1 MEFGLFN
8 LMTQRERDASQPRIF
23 AETVEQVQAAE
34 ALGFGTAWFAEH
46 HFSNYCL
53 CPSPIA
59 MATHLAGQTRRIRL
73 GTAVA
78 VAPLYHPLRMLEDF
92 TLLDVLSAGRA
103 VIGLG
108 SGYQQYEFHKFG
120 IELSEGRS
128 RFLEI
133 LDIVEQFSAT
143 GAVDFRGKYFQIP
156 EAFFSL
162 RAVQDRPSI
171 YVAGLGEDPETQGR
185 IRRQGY
191 VPFFNKG
198 WNTLDGLKAVR
209 SRTMG
214 GGLLTQEAA
223 RTVPYSFQQYVYV
236 AESKEDALKAA
247 DGARYIRRIAL
258 SMRNRSAK
266 IDRGFLT
273 EQPVADEPDLEL
285 LVDRMLIGD
294 VEKCTRMLISEL
306 EALQPTHMSCFM
318 NIPGMPH
325 EKVLRSMELFSTRVM
340 KNVEEHFGGWGN
352 VGAPEPHRSP
362 RRTA

>member
-1 MEFGLFN
+1 MQFGLFN
-8 LMTQRERDASQPRIF
+8 LMTQRERDASQKRIF
-23 AETVEQVQAAE
+23 DETAEQVQVAE
-34 ALGFGTAWFAEH
+34 ALGFNTAWFAEH

-59 MATHLAGQTRRIRL
+59 MAIHLAGQTRKIRL

-120 IELSEGRS
+120 VELGEGRA

-133 LDIVEQFSAT
+133 LDIVEQFISS
-143 GAVDFRGKYFQIP
+143 GSVDFHGQYFQIP
-156 EAFFSL
+156 EAYFSL
-162 RAVQDRPSI
+162 RTVQARPPI
-171 YVAGLGEDPETQGR
+171 YVAGLGEDPEMQGR
-185 IRRQGY
+185 IKRQGY

-209 SRTMG
+209 SKTMEG
-214 GGLLTQEAA
+214 SPLTRETA
-223 RTVPYSFQQYVYV
+223 RAVPYSFQQYVYV
-236 AESKEDALKAA
+236 AESKADALKAA

-266 IDRGFLT
+266 VDRGFLT
-273 EQPVADEPDLEL
+273 EQPVADEPDLDL

-294 VEKCTRMLISEL
+294 VDKCTRMLISEL

-318 NIPGMPH
+318 NIPGVPH
-325 EKVLRSMELFSTRVM
+325 GKVLRSMELFSTQVM
-340 KNVEEHFGGWGN
+340 KNVESYFGGWN
-352 VGAPEPHRSP
+352 QVGAPEPGRSEA
-362 RRTA
+362 RTA